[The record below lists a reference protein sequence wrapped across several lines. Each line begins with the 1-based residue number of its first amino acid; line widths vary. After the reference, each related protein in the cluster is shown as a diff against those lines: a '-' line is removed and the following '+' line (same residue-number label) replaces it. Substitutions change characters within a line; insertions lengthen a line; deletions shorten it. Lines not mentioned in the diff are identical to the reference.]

1 MLPERIFAFFFLK
14 DIRSSIFIY
23 FLFWQLRLKI
33 LCLGDSDL
41 VLESFK
47 RKREQRELDKR
58 IERDREERVSR
69 DRDRERKQA
78 ERELREEKRRE
89 KEREVQL
96 IHERI
101 QEATARRKEK
111 ETAEAKAAAKRKEKE
126 AAETAQD
133 EIRKKMMEAQKKI
146 EMEEK
151 AKRQNDIMNKA
162 KRRFVELPT
171 IQPSLPP
178 PGPGMPAAG
187 ATPFRSGP
195 PPPPSLKQ
203 ILSVRPM
210 PNRDTLVQVNS
221 MINELQAGVRGLKPG
236 SRARSKSKTSERQ
249 DLISRDRSSEA
260 RTTTARRSR
269 SPVRRSRSPARR
281 RSRSPIRRRS
291 RSPIRRRSRSPV
303 RMRSRSPG
311 RRRSRSPVRRRSR
324 SPARRRSNSRVRRR
338 SRTKSP
344 ARRTRS
350 PARRRSRSRSRSKR
364 RTRRTRSRSRSKSNR
379 RGRTPVD
386 SRSRKTRTRTRSRS
400 RNIDSI
406 MKHLDPNIPCFLQHP
421 ADRMVGDKS
430 KKGKRKRDDGD
441 TDTHKVREE
450 SLEILKKM
458 GMTGKG
464 PDTNNT
470 LILALE
476 VEILWDEEYKQF
488 TQLGAAITDGKQAS
502 FFRSIIPRYMEGYN
516 KNLIL
521 KNQNNLLSS
530 LGMKYDEELKRYLF
544 THKKKGEDVEPVTE
558 EKALTDILGFIRSY
572 CRETKCVVFMHSMET
587 FLPLLLAKLNFY
599 KLSEDFEEK
608 ISGFCDFS
616 TLMSRLNLS
625 VVCKNAKFQDLMDVY
640 KQVIGKAW
648 PKEVSHKDGIASL
661 SDNCVKKLISEISV
675 YLEKNNLTLLKEE
688 FFQACGF
695 KNFSVVRK
703 ELDTEK
709 LKDQCSQNVTGEN
722 TKSVELLPSDRPGEV
737 TIVTLKRFEC
747 IDVMDLDE
755 VEEEGIEEDQYFQ
768 AETVSSSL
776 VEDVTIKPGFV
787 VTVTM
792 NIGELDE
799 NLKYGNHVLVAKNA
813 SFADESYCKD
823 KEGEEE
829 RLKNAAKCEIA
840 RQIVGMIDPQTE
852 VETPETK
859 KHSKIQVKILNPLD
873 IDVMF
878 KCGDLVAVVRMEK
891 PEDPDDPDFRSYTVV
906 KNEKD
911 IENAKRQDDL
921 VRSKSEDRTLKSKKK
936 KRKHSKKKKDGN
948 KKKKEVKTPG
958 DLSFD
963 FDALDF
969 ELEDVD
975 EESELEED
983 ELNGMAPMTPSQM
996 SEVSLSDMSD
1006 TEETGDN
1013 NKPTEKINGS
1023 DKSEQK
1029 FNTEP
1034 SNGIEK
1040 EKVSEPAV
1048 AEEPT
1053 IPENINLDQTDFYDT
1068 PFYGLLNQIGGGINL
1083 PAGAQSMCVIKL
1095 KPFKGFRSF
1104 HMIGRKCCISLN
1116 EDYTAPSKLNLWKTK
1131 NFNILPRIATVFK
1144 SSENFAI
1151 VNAFVQNVT
1160 DKPVFYPNEIALATV
1175 RFISPTPR
1183 NPVDVGL
1190 LNLPDVQE
1198 DTGADIAPPGEE
1210 IVNLPNPVPVIK
1222 TIPSSFVTDSEP
1234 PPPGEIDLVLNSPVK
1249 NNGASYVQ
1257 QPEAEPEQLPP
1268 VPTQDEIFKLTV
1280 KTLKSI
1286 LTENNLNTSGLK
1298 TDLVKRVEEYYT
1310 KNPKQIDRQI
1320 FQSALSVEIPVQV
1333 FSTPKRAASNV
1344 NEELENFEGSP
1355 SSVYFKEPVPNSPAL
1370 QASTVYISKPAVLTT
1385 ISESAGP
1392 KSADPISKPESTEP
1406 FKTEFSDKLANKKA
1420 ESKAFDSLEISF
1432 HDKWH
1437 FIDLKSAVTVEKLG
1451 ETLLTVRLSEIEIF
1465 MNDLVDRKV
1474 LVRRDN
1480 PSPKIK
1486 RQICKLNIDG
1496 RSPVVEIIIDSD
1508 TKDISAQEK
1517 FFKLKIEKFE
1527 KDVPDQ
1533 FFLPHNDVFDDVSKE
1548 IFNMNAPAVAT
1559 TLVDVVLPPKA
1570 FHTEICHVDLKPEDM
1585 EIIGTKDVI
1594 LERTSDHGMNI
1605 GMRKMILVPK
1615 ILSVVRVEN
1624 GEAKVEVK
1632 IYNASRQRLRIS
1644 KKTNIAKVFL
1654 CRNTNLTSKVGI

>member
-1 MLPERIFAFFFLK
+1 ML
-14 DIRSSIFIY
+14 
-23 FLFWQLRLKI
+23 
-33 LCLGDSDL
+33 
-41 VLESFK
+41 
-47 RKREQRELDKR
+47 
-58 IERDREERVSR
+58 
-69 DRDRERKQA
+69 
-78 ERELREEKRRE
+78 
-89 KEREVQL
+89 
-96 IHERI
+96 
-101 QEATARRKEK
+101 
-111 ETAEAKAAAKRKEKE
+111 
-126 AAETAQD
+126 
-133 EIRKKMMEAQKKI
+133 EAQKKI

-151 AKRQNDIMNKA
+151 VKRQNDLMNKA
-162 KRRFVELPT
+162 KRRFVELPA

-178 PGPGMPAAG
+178 PGPGMPPVG
-187 ATPFRSGP
+187 ATPFRSGSSVP
-195 PPPPSLKQ
+195 PPPPTLKQ
-203 ILSVRPM
+203 ILSVQPVHHS
-210 PNRDTLVQVNS
+210 DTLLQVNS

-236 SRARSKSKTSERQ
+236 SRARSKSKTAERQ
-249 DLISRDRSSEA
+249 DSITRDRSSQA
-260 RTTTARRSR
+260 RTTSVRRSR

-281 RSRSPIRRRS
+281 RSRSPARRRSRSPARRRSRSPARRRSRSPMRRRS

-303 RMRSRSPG
+303 RRRSRSPV

-324 SPARRRSNSRVRRR
+324 SSARRRSNSRVRRR
-338 SRTKSP
+338 SRTRSP
-344 ARRTRS
+344 PRRTRS
-350 PARRRSRSRSRSKR
+350 PARRRSRSRSRSQQ

-400 RNIDSI
+400 RSRNIDSI
-406 MKHLDPNIPCFLQHP
+406 LKHLDPNIPCFLQHP

-430 KKGKRKRDDGD
+430 RKEKRKRDDGD

-464 PDTNNT
+464 PDTNNN

-695 KNFSVVRK
+695 KEFSVVRK
-703 ELDTEK
+703 ELDSEK

-755 VEEEGIEEDQYFQ
+755 VEEEGIEEDHYFQ
-768 AETVSSSL
+768 SETVSASL

-787 VTVTM
+787 ATVAM
-792 NIGELDE
+792 NIGEFDE
-799 NLKYGNHVLVAKNA
+799 NLKYGNYVLVAKNV
-813 SFADESYCKD
+813 SFADASYCKD
-823 KEGEEE
+823 NEGEEE
-829 RLKNAAKCEIA
+829 RFKNAAKCEIS
-840 RQIVGMIDPQTE
+840 RQIVSLIDPETE
-852 VETPETK
+852 GETSETK
-859 KHSKIQVKILNPLD
+859 KHSKIQVKVLNPLD
-873 IDVMF
+873 IDVML

-891 PEDPDDPDFRSYTVV
+891 PEDPDNPDFRSYTVV

-921 VRSKSEDRTLKSKKK
+921 VRSKSEDRTFKSKKI
-936 KRKHSKKKKDGN
+936 KRKHSKKKKDRN
-948 KKKKEVKTPG
+948 KKKIETKTPG

-969 ELEDVD
+969 ELEDID
-975 EESELEED
+975 EESEIEE
-983 ELNGMAPMTPSQM
+983 ENNGMAPMTPSQM
-996 SEVSLSDMSD
+996 SEVSLSDMSG
-1006 TEETGDN
+1006 TEETGEN
-1013 NKPTEKINGS
+1013 NKPAEKKNGS
-1023 DKSEQK
+1023 ETSELKS
-1029 FNTEP
+1029 NTERMNGSKTSKQK
-1034 SNGIEK
+1034 SNTDPTKEIEK
-1040 EKVSEPAV
+1040 DKISETAV
-1048 AEEPT
+1048 AEEP
-1053 IPENINLDQTDFYDT
+1053 ILPENINLDQTDFYDT

-1095 KPFKGFRSF
+1095 KPFKGFSSF

-1116 EDYTAPSKLNLWKTK
+1116 EDYTEPSNLNMWKTK
-1131 NFNILPRIATVFK
+1131 NFNILPRVATVFK

-1183 NPVDVGL
+1183 NSADVGL
-1190 LNLPDVQE
+1190 LNLPHVQE
-1198 DTGADIAPPGEE
+1198 DTGADVAPPGEE
-1210 IVNLPNPVPVIK
+1210 IVNLPTPVPVIK
-1222 TIPSSFVTDSEP
+1222 TIPSTFNTDSEP
-1234 PPPGEIDLVLNSPVK
+1234 PPPGEVDLELNSPAK
-1249 NNGASYVQ
+1249 KSYVQ
-1257 QPEAEPEQLPP
+1257 QPGAEPEELPL
-1268 VPTQDEIFKLTV
+1268 VPTQDEIYKLTV

-1286 LTENNLNTSGLK
+1286 LTDNNLNTSGLK
-1298 TDLVKRVEEYYT
+1298 MDLVKRVEEYYT
-1310 KNPKQIDRQI
+1310 MNPKLIDRNI
-1320 FQSALSVEIPVQV
+1320 FQSALTEKIQVQAL
-1333 FSTPKRAASNV
+1333 STPNGEASNV

-1355 SSVYFKEPVPNSPAL
+1355 SSVYFKEPVPNFPAPH
-1370 QASTVYISKPAVLTT
+1370 ASTVHISKPAVLNT
-1385 ISESAGP
+1385 IPEAAGP
-1392 KSADPISKPESTEP
+1392 KPADPISKPESTEP

-1451 ETLLTVRLSEIEIF
+1451 ESLLTIRLSEIEIF

-1486 RQICKLNIDG
+1486 RQICKLNIEG

-1527 KDVPDQ
+1527 MDVPDQ
-1533 FFLPHNDVFDDVSKE
+1533 FFLPHNDVFDDVSKD
-1548 IFNMNAPAVAT
+1548 IFDMNAPAVAT

-1570 FHTEICHVDLKPEDM
+1570 FHTEICHVNLKPEDM
-1585 EIIGTKDVI
+1585 EIIGTKNVI

-1615 ILSVVRVEN
+1615 ILSVVKVEN

-1654 CRNTNLTSKVGI
+1654 CRNTNLTKKVGI